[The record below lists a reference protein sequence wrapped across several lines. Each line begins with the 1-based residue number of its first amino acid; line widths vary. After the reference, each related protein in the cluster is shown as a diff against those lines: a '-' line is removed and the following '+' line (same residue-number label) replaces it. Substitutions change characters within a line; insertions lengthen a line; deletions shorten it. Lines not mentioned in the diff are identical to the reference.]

1 MRNALAELKTHMDA
15 FDQSFETL
23 EFIIIYKEVSC
34 TVFKEVSYNDKEIL
48 IDSPK
53 GHITLAD
60 IERLNFD
67 YDAGYGG
74 QELFGI
80 VKYKDGTWATRGE
93 YDGSEWWEYHDAP
106 TYEEFKSK
114 VNI

>member
-1 MRNALAELKTHMDA
+1 MRNALSELKTHMDA
-15 FDQSFETL
+15 FDQSFDTL
-23 EFIIIYKEVSC
+23 EFIII
-34 TVFKEVSYNDKEIL
+34 FKEVSYTEKEIL

-60 IERLNFD
+60 IERLNFI

-114 VNI
+114 ANI